1 MQKKQVAEIK
11 NLIKSYGSRDFETKV
26 LKGIDLSI
34 FQDDFIAV
42 MGPSGSGKTT
52 LLNILSTIDKPTQGI
67 VTLDGKD
74 ITRISNK
81 ELSKLRRDKI
91 GFVFQDYNLLDT
103 MTLEDNIV
111 LPLSLNGGLS
121 KEIVQKARGLAEM
134 FGIVEH
140 LKKYPY
146 QLSGGQK
153 QRGAVCRALITNPEI
168 IFADE
173 PTGALDSKASKDL
186 MRCLKGVNESGRAT
200 ILMVTHDPLCASY
213 AKDVYLLSDGSMK
226 CKISQGSDRK
236 EFYNRIIEVQ
246 SEMGG
251 DFL

>member
-213 AKDVYLLSDGSMK
+213 AKDVYLLSD
-226 CKISQGSDRK
+226 
-236 EFYNRIIEVQ
+236 
-246 SEMGG
+246 
-251 DFL
+251 